1 MNSCEYRSILESNVE
16 AVCLT
21 DKAWPNVLRTS
32 TAVNLQQEW
41 LEKNWCAVAQSLD
54 VNLLWQHLK
63 KLRNCHKL

>member
-21 DKAWPNVLRTS
+21 VKAWPNVLRTS

-41 LEKNWCAVAQSLD
+41 LEKQRIGVQWFCCGST
-54 VNLLWQHLK
+54 
-63 KLRNCHKL
+63 LRDLGIAINMIN